1 MEGEVNSMS
10 MWIVLGATCTLCFAI
25 KLLGYLVPEPWL
37 ANPRLQRINAL
48 IPISLLSALVVA
60 QGVVEKTHVVIDHRL
75 AGLVVALAALF
86 AKAPFPVVVVAAAA
100 TSALVYHLH

>member
-1 MEGEVNSMS
+1 MS
-10 MWIVLGATCTLCFAI
+10 AGLMWVVLLVTSALCFAI
-25 KLLGYLVPEPWL
+25 KWLGHVVPEPWL

-60 QGVVEKTHVVIDHRL
+60 QGLVVKSHIVIDHRL
-75 AGLVVALAALF
+75 AGLAAALAALF
-86 AKAPFPVVVVAAAA
+86 ARAPFPVVVVLAAV